1 MSLLSVCVS
10 VCVESV
16 RVCGL
21 TSLISGLSRSPTA
34 STLTSTPPPCCRRRI
49 VRHQIGDFG
58 IALNMKSGQQS
69 LQHIDLEGDPIYL
82 PAELLS
88 HEFPIGPAVDM
99 FSLGATIFE
108 VRDPGRGGVVVVGG
122 GNRVCV
128 FLLLC

>member
-1 MSLLSVCVS
+1 MWFDLLDLGFVS
-10 VCVESV
+10 VTHCL
-16 RVCGL
+16 GAD
-21 TSLISGLSRSPTA
+21 IHSPF
-34 STLTSTPPPCCRRRI
+34 LLRRRI

-108 VRDPGRGGVVVVGG
+108 VRDPGC
-122 GNRVCV
+122 VCV
-128 FLLLC
+128 CVCGGR